1 MPSFS
6 IADILLLQFIVTPT
20 LLNVGYWLLVVE
32 ENWFGGKRTRTHRT
46 QSGNRSLWVF
56 HNGFLKNLKKTPEKN
71 RENNRCS
78 DKKIQ
83 KLKYESRPRKMSLD
97 AIMMRVMMR
106 WDWLQSQKVLG
117 LITL

>member
-1 MPSFS
+1 V
-6 IADILLLQFIVTPT
+6 VT
-20 LLNVGYWLLVVE
+20 
-32 ENWFGGKRTRTHRT
+32 
-46 QSGNRSLWVF
+46 GNRNSWVF

-71 RENNRCS
+71 RENSRCG

-106 WDWLQSQKVLG
+106 WDWLQSQMALAG
-117 LITL
+117 SLFNTEHTTYCPFESSQLTG